1 MGDCV
6 KQICKFLGL
15 IFMTGVCTYGACDS
29 IGKIF
34 ELIDEE

>member
-15 IFMTGVCTYGACDS
+15 IFMTGVCTYGAVES
-29 IGKIF
+29 ISQIF
-34 ELIDEE
+34 ELTDE